1 MKLEDLLQ
9 LGLENDKAKSILA
22 LHKQAIDGNYVPKE
36 TFNAERDKVKTLNDT
51 IADRDKQIADLGKF
65 KGTAEELQA
74 KVDALTTQNTAD
86 KEAYE
91 AKLKE
96 VQESSA
102 IRTAIGDKVYS
113 VDDIIPRLD
122 RTKLVIADGKV
133 VAGLDEQLKSI
144 QEASPHYFKEVKGDP
159 GKPGMPGGWNPWG
172 NSPREGNKGEEG
184 NAAAEFGKSLAKA
197 QSQGISATQK
207 ASEIYFK

>member
-9 LGLENDKAKSILA
+9 LGLENDKAKNILA

-36 TFNAERDKVKTLNDT
+36 TFNAERDKVKALNDT

-65 KGTAEELQA
+65 KGTAEELQS
-74 KVDALTTQNTAD
+74 KVDTLTAENAKN

-96 VQESSA
+96 VAETSA
-102 IRTAIGDKVYS
+102 IRTAIGDRVYS
-113 VDDIIPRLD
+113 VDDIMPRLD

-144 QEASPHYFKEVKGDP
+144 QEASPHYFKEANGDP
-159 GKPGMPGGWNPWG
+159 AKKVPGGWNPWG
-172 NSPREGNKGEEG
+172 SSPKEGNKGQEG
-184 NAAAEFGKSLAKA
+184 DAAAEFGKSLAKA

>member
-9 LGLENDKAKSILA
+9 LGLENDKAKNILA

-36 TFNAERDKVKTLNDT
+36 TFNAERDKVKALNDT

-74 KVDALTTQNTAD
+74 KVDALTTQNTKD

-102 IRTAIGDKVYS
+102 IRTAIGDRVYS

-144 QEASPHYFKEVKGDP
+144 QEASPHYFKED
-159 GKPGMPGGWNPWG
+159 KPAPNTVPGGWNPWG
-172 NSPREGNKGEEG
+172 SSPKEGNKGEEG

>member
-9 LGLENDKAKSILA
+9 LGLENDKAKNILA

-36 TFNAERDKVKTLNDT
+36 TFNAERDKVKALNDT

-74 KVDALTTQNTAD
+74 KVDALTTQNTKD

-102 IRTAIGDKVYS
+102 IRTAIGDRVYS

-122 RTKLVIADGKV
+122 RTKLVISEGKV

-144 QEASPHYFKEVKGDP
+144 QEASPHYFKEA
-159 GKPGMPGGWNPWG
+159 KPQPAVPGGWNPWG
-172 NSPREGNKGEEG
+172 SSPKEGNKGEEG